1 MKIFGKELSDTSRRE
16 SALIGIP
23 VLLVVAAAFWLAYQ
37 FVKPAPPSTLVMTTG
52 APDGAYHGFALRY
65 QTALAKE
72 GITLELR
79 PSAGSVENLKRL
91 RDETNGIELGFIQ
104 GGINEGRTTEEVSL
118 MALASLYH
126 EPLWVFYRATSAA
139 EKPLTQLR
147 DLAEKRINIGA
158 QGSGTRKVAL
168 DLLFANGMT
177 EKTTPLSDLGSRDA
191 ANALREGM
199 VDAAFFVVSPESPLI
214 GGLLRAPGI
223 RLMSFAQADAYTR
236 RFPFLDQVALA
247 RGVVDLGADL
257 PGEDVVLLAPTANLV
272 ARDDLHPA
280 LAYLLMEVASEI
292 HGGGSYFA
300 KPGQFPSLANL
311 DFPLADE
318 SKRYVK
324 TGRPFLQRYLPFWM
338 ANLVERL
345 AVMLVPIV
353 AVLIPLFKVLPWLWS
368 WRMRSR
374 IYRWYGELKFLER
387 DLAQSAAAATPADAD
402 ALARHLLRLDEI
414 EAQANQLPMPLSF
427 VDRVY
432 TLRQH
437 IDMVRARLLGMPGPT
452 RNAP

>member
-1 MKIFGKELSDTSRRE
+1 MKLFGKELSDTSRRE
-16 SALIGIP
+16 MALIGIP
-23 VLLVVAAAFWLAYQ
+23 VLALVIGAFWLAHQ

-52 APDGAYHGFALRY
+52 APDGAYHSFALRY
-65 QTALAKE
+65 QAALAKE
-72 GITLELR
+72 GVTLELR

-91 RDETNGIELGFIQ
+91 RDDGSGVELGLIQ
-104 GGINEGRTTEEVSL
+104 GGINEGRTVEEVSL

-126 EPLWVFYRATSAA
+126 EPLWVFYRATSPN

-147 DLAEKRINIGA
+147 DLSKKRINIGA
-158 QGSGTRKVAL
+158 SGSGTRKVAL
-168 DLLFANGMT
+168 DLLFANGIT
-177 EKTTPLSDLGSRDA
+177 EKTTPLTDLNSRDA
-191 ANALREGM
+191 ATALREGK
-199 VDAAFFVVSPESPLI
+199 VDAAFFVISPESPLI
-214 GGLLRAPGI
+214 RELLRVPGI
-223 RLMSFAQADAYTR
+223 RLMNFAQADAYTR
-236 RFPFLDQVALA
+236 RFPFLDQVTLA

-257 PGEDVVLLAPTANLV
+257 PSDNVVLLAPTANLV

-280 LAYLLMEVASEI
+280 LAYLLMEVATEI

-318 SKRYVK
+318 SKRYAK
-324 TGRPFLQRYLPFWM
+324 TGRPFLQRYLPFWV

-345 AVMLVPIV
+345 AVMLVPVV

-387 DLAQSAAAATPADAD
+387 DLASGSPTDAQ
-402 ALARHLLRLDEI
+402 ALTQHLLRLDDI
-414 EAQANQLPMPLSF
+414 EAQANLLPMPLSF

-437 IDMVRARLLGMPGPT
+437 IDMVRARLLGMP
-452 RNAP
+452 APPAAPPSES